1 MTIRVERELDAEAWD
16 AYASQFAA
24 AGPFHSRAWAEGFA
38 GERTTPLYLRLLE
51 GSQPVGAIAGVA
63 IEPRLAAL
71 RGIARELFFFSG
83 PALARMDADLIRDAF
98 LALSGYA
105 REQGFTSLVSSA
117 RDYPYQ
123 YDWGGA
129 KAHLQTMGEYLV
141 DLRGS
146 WDDVRLRM
154 RRSIA
159 EQTRKAGRAG
169 VAFGEQRDAS
179 LLPQLLRL
187 LENTRQRRQRKSGN
201 LFSPYYLTHLD
212 DDTLCRL
219 SASSVARFFVARRG
233 DEPLCVLLAFVFGRR
248 AYALM
253 IGSSDEGYLLRAP
266 ALLWFNTLRRLHSEG
281 VHWLNLA
288 GGGPQSAHVFSKVS
302 LGAQRF
308 ACIGSV
314 SPYLKGPVRN
324 LLFQAHRWME
334 RLRHRPPLEGSA
346 TSGRSRSPG

>member
-1 MTIRVERELDAEAWD
+1 MTIRVERERDAEAWD
-16 AYASQFAA
+16 AYAAQFAA
-24 AGPFHSRAWAEGFA
+24 AGPFHARGWAEGFA
-38 GERTTPLYLRLLE
+38 DARTTPLYLRLLDGE
-51 GSQPVGAIAGVA
+51 QPVGAIAGVA

-71 RGIARELFFFSG
+71 RGISRELFFFSG

-117 RDYPYQ
+117 RDYPYA
-123 YDWGGA
+123 YDWGEA
-129 KAHLQTMGEYLV
+129 RAHLQTLGEYLV

-146 WDDVRLRM
+146 WDEVRLRM

-159 EQTRKAGRAG
+159 EQARKAGRAG
-169 VAFGEQRDAS
+169 VGFGQHRDAS

-187 LENTRQRRQRKSGN
+187 LANTRQRRQRKSGN

-212 DDTLCRL
+212 DDALQRL
-219 SASSVARFFVARRG
+219 AASSLARFFVARRG
-233 DEPLCVLLAFVFGRR
+233 DEALCVLLAFVFGRR

-253 IGSSDEGYLLRAP
+253 IGSSDEGYQLRAP
-266 ALLWFNTLRRLHSEG
+266 ALLWFNTVRQLQSEG

-288 GGGPQSAHVFSKVS
+288 GGGPQSAHVFSKIS

-308 ACIGSV
+308 ACTGSV

-324 LLFQAHRWME
+324 LLFQTHRWMDQ
-334 RLRHRPPLEGSA
+334 LLHPPPLA
-346 TSGRSRSPG
+346 PDAVTDRARPSG